1 MTGPDG
7 SQIPADGH
15 AGDLVSARL
24 DGELD
29 ETTAAWVD
37 EHLASCAACADVAG
51 AVGVAREW
59 MRAAPAVDA
68 SPVVDSVLARRR
80 RMIGNGL
87 VFVGLALFVLG
98 LLAVTS
104 SVTHPR
110 VVPDVDAFVAAHERS
125 SHAESGD
132 MRPVDDVP
140 SIYATPVV
148 LGSADAPLE
157 RQAMYDGAAL
167 TVAVY
172 RGGDGDATVSVFQQ
186 PGRVAWDELPASALM
201 DVVAQPAW
209 LRPGSPS
216 VLVTEIGDLAVT
228 LVSDDPARFAEVV
241 STLDAPRRTSTA
253 DRVHDSCQRLMQV
266 FALGG

>member
-1 MTGPDG
+1 
-7 SQIPADGH
+7 
-15 AGDLVSARL
+15 
-24 DGELD
+24 
-29 ETTAAWVD
+29 
-37 EHLASCAACADVAG
+37 
-51 AVGVAREW
+51 
-59 MRAAPAVDA
+59 
-68 SPVVDSVLARRR
+68 
-80 RMIGNGL
+80 
-87 VFVGLALFVLG
+87 
-98 LLAVTS
+98 
-104 SVTHPR
+104 
-110 VVPDVDAFVAAHERS
+110 
-125 SHAESGD
+125 

-140 SIYATPVV
+140 SIYATPGV

-157 RQAMYDGAAL
+157 RQAMYDGADL

>member
-1 MTGPDG
+1 MTDRDAPR
-7 SQIPADGH
+7 IPADGH

-29 ETTAAWVD
+29 EATAAWVD
-37 EHLASCAACADVAG
+37 EHLASCDACADVAG
-51 AVGVAREW
+51 AVDVARAW
-59 MRAAPAVDA
+59 MRSAPAVDA
-68 SPVVDSVLARRR
+68 SPVVGSVIARRR

-110 VVPDVDAFVAAHERS
+110 VAPAVDEFVAAHERS
-125 SHAESGD
+125 SHDESDD
-132 MRPVDDVP
+132 MRAVDDVS

-148 LGSADAPLE
+148 LGGTPSPLE
-157 RQAMYDGAAL
+157 RRAVYDGADL

-172 RGGDGDATVSVFQQ
+172 EDEADRVTVYQQ
-186 PGRVAWDELPASALM
+186 PGRLDWDALPDGEWTEVAGRPAWYRSGTPVV
-201 DVVAQPAW
+201 VVAE
-209 LRPGSPS
+209 
-216 VLVTEIGDLAVT
+216 VGDLTVT
-228 LVSDDPARFAEVV
+228 LVAHDLEQAERAV
-241 STLDAPRRTSTA
+241 TELGAPKRTSTL
-253 DRVHDSCQRLMQV
+253 DRVHDSCQRLMEV

>member
-1 MTGPDG
+1 MTGREVP
-7 SQIPADGH
+7 QVPADGH

-29 ETTAAWVD
+29 DATAAWVD
-37 EHLASCAACADVAG
+37 EHLDSCEACAEVAG

-59 MRAAPAVDA
+59 MRSAPAVDA
-68 SPVVDSVLARRR
+68 SPVVGDVIARRR

-110 VVPDVDAFVAAHERS
+110 VVPDIDAFVAAHDRS

-132 MRPVDDVP
+132 MRPVEEAP

-157 RQAMYDGAAL
+157 RRAVYDGADL

-172 RGGDGDATVSVFQQ
+172 EDGVDGAAVSVFQQ
-186 PGRVAWDELPASALM
+186 PGRVDWERLPPSNLV
-201 DVVAQPAW
+201 DVVARRAW
-209 LRPGSPS
+209 LRAGSPS
-216 VLVTEIGDLAVT
+216 VLVTEIGDLTVT
-228 LVSDDPARFAEVV
+228 LVSDDPDRFAEVV
-241 STLDAPRRTSTA
+241 ETLDAPTRTSTL
-253 DRVHDSCQRLMQV
+253 DRVHDSCQRLMEV
-266 FALGG
+266 FALAG